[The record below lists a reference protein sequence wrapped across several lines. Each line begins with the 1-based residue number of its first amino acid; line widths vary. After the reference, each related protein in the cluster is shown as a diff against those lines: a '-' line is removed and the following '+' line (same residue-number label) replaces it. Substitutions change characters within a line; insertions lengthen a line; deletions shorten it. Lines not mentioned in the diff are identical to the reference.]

1 MSNPA
6 NVTANVDGG
15 LRAPVD
21 GAAEEHLA
29 ERSTTIPSKPM
40 SAKTRRVYDALLD
53 RGDLGITRDDFTGH
67 TIDGGPEIRSLT
79 AEITRLRLEHDQP
92 IVFDRRRGN
101 WHLTTPE
108 KAAKRPRRRRSK
120 KGPKERPYTP
130 GSRAQELKERAK
142 KAPGDY
148 SRWLAKRKSVVNFS
162 RNVAQIEPMI
172 FWKHAPDDEIVDVME
187 ELLDAYEAVT
197 RALAAVHVRLDDEE
211 TRATIAK
218 MVDNMKGRTT
228 HEIATAKKLAARKR
242 AKADIS
248 YLS

>member
-1 MSNPA
+1 VSSSE
-6 NVTANVDGG
+6 NVTANVDGDF
-15 LRAPVD
+15 RVPVD
-21 GAAEEHLA
+21 GPVEEHVA
-29 ERSTTIPSKPM
+29 EHSTMAPRKSM
-40 SAKTRRVYDALLD
+40 STKTRRVYDALRA
-53 RGDLGITRDDFTGH
+53 RGDQGITRDDFTGN

-92 IVFDRRRGN
+92 IVFNRRGGN

-108 KAAKRPRRRRSK
+108 KAAKRPRRRQSK

-130 GSRAQELKERAK
+130 GSRAQELKERAEK
-142 KAPGDY
+142 DPGDY
-148 SRWLAKRKSVVNFS
+148 SRWLAKRKSVVNFA
-162 RNVAQIEPMI
+162 RNVAQMEPMI
-172 FWKHAPDDEIVDVME
+172 FWKHAPDDEMIDVIE

-218 MVDNMKGRTT
+218 MIDNTKGRTK

>member
-1 MSNPA
+1 VSSSDA
-6 NVTANVDGG
+6 TANVDGG
-15 LRAPVD
+15 LRAPVGD
-21 GAAEEHLA
+21 AVEEHA
-29 ERSTTIPSKPM
+29 HDGGTTVSKPM
-40 SAKTRRVYDALLD
+40 STKTSRVYDALLA
-53 RGDLGITRDDFTGH
+53 RGERGITRDDFTGD
-67 TIDGGPEIRSLT
+67 TIDGGSEIRSLT

-142 KAPGDY
+142 KDPGDY
-148 SRWLAKRKSVVNFS
+148 SKWLAKRKSVVNFA

-172 FWKHAPDDEIVDVME
+172 FWKHAPEDEIVEAME

-197 RALAAVHVRLDDEE
+197 RALAAVDVRLEDEE
-211 TRATIAK
+211 TRATIVK
-218 MVDNMKGRTT
+218 MMENTKGRTK
-228 HEIATAKKLAARKR
+228 HEIETAKRLAARKR
-242 AKADIS
+242 DKADIS
-248 YLS
+248 YLA